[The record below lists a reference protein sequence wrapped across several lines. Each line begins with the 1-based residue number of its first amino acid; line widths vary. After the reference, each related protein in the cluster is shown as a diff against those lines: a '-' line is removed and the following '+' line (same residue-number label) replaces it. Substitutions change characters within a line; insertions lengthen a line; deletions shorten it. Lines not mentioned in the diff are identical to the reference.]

1 MRLRTSHPS
10 GPGYRR
16 IKQGRGFRF
25 VDADGLGITDEQ
37 ERHRV
42 RELVIPPAWREVW
55 ICPWPN
61 GHVQAVG
68 TDDAG
73 RRQYL
78 YHPQF
83 RAQQEQAKHARVLEV
98 AVALPAVRRRVVRD
112 LGGRGLT
119 RERVLALGVRL
130 LDLGFF
136 RVGDKQYTRTNDSY
150 GLTTVRRDQVT
161 CRSGE
166 IGFDYPAKSGRQ
178 YCREL
183 VDDESFTVVQALLR
197 RQGGTDQL
205 IEYWEGR
212 RWHQVEGS
220 DLNEHLHTLSGHC
233 ITTKD
238 FRTWHATV
246 LAAVALAV
254 SAEAAK
260 NSKAAR
266 KRAAS
271 RAVREVANYL
281 GNTPAVCR
289 ASYINPRLF
298 ELFDEGVTI
307 EAALPD
313 LGARGQKGPLATQGP
328 VEEAVL
334 RLLT

>member
-25 VDADGLGITDEQ
+25 VDADGRRITDEQ

-55 ICPWPN
+55 ICPWPS
-61 GHVQAVG
+61 GHLQAVG
-68 TDDAG
+68 TDEAG

-83 RAQQEQAKHARVLEV
+83 RAQQERAKHERVLEA
-98 AVALPAVRRRVVRD
+98 AVALPKVKRRVVRD
-112 LGGRGLT
+112 LAGRGLT
-119 RERVLALGVRL
+119 RQRVLALGVRL

-136 RVGDKQYTRTNDSY
+136 RVGDQQYTHTNDSY

-161 CRSGE
+161 CRGGE
-166 IGFDYPAKSGRQ
+166 IGFDCPAKSGRQ

-183 VDDESFTVVQALLR
+183 VDDESFTVVRALLR
-197 RQGGTDQL
+197 RQGGTDRL
-205 IEYWEGR
+205 LEYWEGR

-220 DLNEHLHTLSGHC
+220 DLNEHLQSLSGHP

-254 SAEAAK
+254 SAGAAK
-260 NSKAAR
+260 TSKAAR
-266 KRAAS
+266 RRAAS

-289 ASYINPRLF
+289 ASYINPRVF
-298 ELFDEGVTI
+298 ELFEEGVTV

-313 LGARGQKGPLATQGP
+313 LGARRGKGPLATQGP

-334 RLLT
+334 SLLS